1 MPPRGAA
8 IELLGHARI
17 GGIVSV
23 GIANGSWAPR
33 FIPLDVAPLS
43 GRDAN
48 PDEDHDQSIL
58 IESIE
63 LEVGGASIEFK
74 WNELGR
80 RSTTLV

>member
-1 MPPRGAA
+1 V
-8 IELLGHARI
+8 LL
-17 GGIVSV
+17 
-23 GIANGSWAPR
+23 
-33 FIPLDVAPLS
+33 LS
-43 GRDAN
+43 RAETRT